1 MFMSLSSMLN
11 LIYENNVLLISLQ
24 SVKFTIN

>member
-11 LIYENNVLLISLQ
+11 LIYENNMLLISLQ